1 MDLYQCTA
9 IIIIIFLR
17 WSKTHKN
24 YYYVL
29 LYTMQHDRKR
39 FGHFLAHSKCYY

>member
-1 MDLYQCTA
+1 MDLYQCMA
-9 IIIIIFLR
+9 IIIIIIIFLI
-17 WSKTHKN
+17 WSKTHI

-29 LYTMQHDRKR
+29 RYIQHDRKR